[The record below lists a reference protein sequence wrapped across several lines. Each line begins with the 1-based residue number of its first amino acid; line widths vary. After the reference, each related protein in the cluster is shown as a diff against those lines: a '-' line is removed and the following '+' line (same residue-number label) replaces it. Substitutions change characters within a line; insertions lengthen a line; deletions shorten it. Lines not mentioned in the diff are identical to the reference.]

1 MVKGMKPIFQEHD
14 CLSEGAIQEYVNSRL
29 SNTDRHRVENHMLDC
44 PLCSDA
50 VEGYTFLKEEKRPA
64 GARVLNWRLFSMAAA
79 ALVLLAAAVWIYSSP
94 SGEEALFAQYYE
106 SYQSD
111 LDIQLRKSGES
122 AQTTNTGLARGL
134 KAYQAKDFS
143 TAIAEMDGFLKEN
156 PDHAVARFYLGTAQ
170 MADARWTDAEQ
181 NLGMV
186 RSTGME
192 YWEEASWYLALIYVK
207 TSRTESAKE
216 TLEALVEPGSGRY
229 YEKAKELLEKIN

>member
-1 MVKGMKPIFQEHD
+1 MVKGMKPIFQEQD

-44 PLCSDA
+44 PLCSEA
-50 VEGYTFLKEEKRPA
+50 VEGYNLLKEDQRA
-64 GARVLNWRLFSMAAA
+64 SGTRVINWRMFSMAAV

-94 SGEEALFAQYYE
+94 SGEEGLFAQYYE
-106 SYQSD
+106 NYRSD
-111 LDIQLRKSGES
+111 LDIQLRDSGQTSQES
-122 AQTTNTGLARGL
+122 NTGLARGL
-134 KAYQAKDFS
+134 KAYQEKDFS
-143 TAIAEMDGFLKEN
+143 TAIAEMEGFLKEN

-181 NLGMV
+181 NLGLV
-186 RSTGME
+186 RNTGME

-216 TLEALVEPGSGRY
+216 TLEALTEPGSGRY
-229 YEKAKELLEKIN
+229 YEKAKDLLEKIN